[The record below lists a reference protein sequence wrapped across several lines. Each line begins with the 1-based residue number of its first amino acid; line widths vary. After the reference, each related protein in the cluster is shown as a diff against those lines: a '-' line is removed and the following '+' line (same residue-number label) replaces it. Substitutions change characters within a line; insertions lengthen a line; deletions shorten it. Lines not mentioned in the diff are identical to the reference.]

1 MILHFP
7 TSRDSD
13 FVRNLCGSIRGDL
26 RLPVQQN
33 LPAGEDLWP
42 LIESHLPVNF
52 REEAKKCG
60 LIGSH
65 AEVLGTKVRDIS
77 EILRLVL
84 MMVGNNFSL
93 RVATATCAAAGI
105 LSISPVALHKWMRKI
120 GDYLAW
126 ILAQTSKCD
135 SLFEPQRWGG
145 YDVIATDATSVE
157 RPGASGTTARVH
169 LALRLSTLRCLEYK
183 VTSDKVGE
191 HLGGFECMGA
201 EQLWI
206 GDRGYTNPPCV
217 ERASSVGAAVLIR
230 YNLSSIPLY
239 RTKTSERPMDVVA
252 LCRNRAK
259 VGVVQSCEVWVK
271 PKPNVQTGDTVPI
284 AGFLHFRRMAKD
296 KAKQTQAKLRRT
308 RKNAGEPPPSVDV
321 LELAAHHIVF
331 TTAPASR
338 LSGIDCLNLYRLRW
352 QIELHNKREKSIGG
366 LDGLPNFRTDTIDTW
381 ICAKLLLTQLAMRIT
396 ESGSV
401 LQKPPSKPQKK
412 IPGQTH
418 LPPRRKSTPLAGD
431 ETGRRYLA
439 PFYFGLVDTASSADS
454 DQSRVHF

>member
-1 MILHFP
+1 LHAI
-7 TSRDSD
+7 
-13 FVRNLCGSIRGDL
+13 CCGDL
-26 RLPVQQN
+26 SLSVKHN
-33 LPAGEDLWP
+33 LRADEDLWP
-42 LIESHLPVNF
+42 LIEGHLPVDF
-52 REEAKKCG
+52 RDEARKCG

-65 AEVLGTKVRDIS
+65 SEVLGTKVRDIS
-77 EILRLVL
+77 EVLRLVL

-126 ILAQTSKCD
+126 ILAQVSKCD

-145 YDVIATDATSVE
+145 YDVIATDATTVE

-169 LALRLSTLRCLEYK
+169 LAIRLSTLRCLEYK

-206 GDRGYTNPPCV
+206 GDRGYANPPCV
-217 ERASSVGAAVLIR
+217 ERAASAGAAVLIR

-239 RTKTSERPMDVVA
+239 RTKISEKPMDVVA
-252 LCRNRAK
+252 LCRKRAK
-259 VGVVQSCEVWVK
+259 VGVVQTCEVWVK
-271 PKPNVQTGDTVPI
+271 PKPHLGSGETAPI
-284 AGFLHFRRMAKD
+284 AGFLHFRRMAKN
-296 KAKQTQAKLRRT
+296 KAKEAQAKLRRA
-308 RKNAGEPPPSVDV
+308 RKNAGEPPPSADV
-321 LELAAHHIVF
+321 LELACHHIVF

-366 LDGLPNFRTDTIDTW
+366 LDGLPNFRADTIDTW

-396 ESGSV
+396 ESGADSH
-401 LQKPPSKPQKK
+401 QSPSNPQKK
-412 IPGQTH
+412 SPGPIQSQA
-418 LPPRRKSTPLAGD
+418 RSNSTTLARA
-431 ETGRRYLA
+431 EAGRRHLA
-439 PFYFGLVDTASSADS
+439 PFYFGLVDTASSADTNQPWG
-454 DQSRVHF
+454 DF